1 MLPCKT
7 WISFALEETNYLVL
21 SFAQYVDEVKQLSAA
36 LFFQDLLRPAI
47 EMHFGRPA
55 RS

>member
-1 MLPCKT
+1 MPLPLP
-7 WISFALEETNYLVL
+7 AVEGERVA
-21 SFAQYVDEVKQLSAA
+21 FAQYVDEVKQLSAA